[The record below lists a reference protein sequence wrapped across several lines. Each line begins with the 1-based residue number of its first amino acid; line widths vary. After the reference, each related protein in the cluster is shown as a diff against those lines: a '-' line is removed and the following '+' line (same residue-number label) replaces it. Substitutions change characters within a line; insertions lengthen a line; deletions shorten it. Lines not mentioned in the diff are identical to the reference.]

1 MAATIDLRGVIRFEL
16 AGIPLA
22 MSPSF
27 ANLSMM
33 EKATGKGCVFLF
45 QQSRIGNISV
55 SDIAIAISMIAKPDG
70 EGVKLPKGWNPNIVG
85 QHIMDEGFDKFVGY
99 FCDWL
104 NASMSVTPSKVAPAS
119 PEDGQEAGE

>member
-22 MSPSF
+22 MTPSF

-33 EKATGKGCVFLF
+33 EKATGKGCVYLY

-55 SDIAIAISMIAKPDG
+55 SDIAITISMIGKPEG
-70 EGVKLPKGWNPNIVG
+70 EAKLPKGWNPNMVG
-85 QHIMDEGFDKFVGY
+85 QHIMDEGFDKYVGF

-104 NASMSVTPSKVAPAS
+104 NASMSATPAKVASKEEEPAT
-119 PEDGQEAGE
+119 GE